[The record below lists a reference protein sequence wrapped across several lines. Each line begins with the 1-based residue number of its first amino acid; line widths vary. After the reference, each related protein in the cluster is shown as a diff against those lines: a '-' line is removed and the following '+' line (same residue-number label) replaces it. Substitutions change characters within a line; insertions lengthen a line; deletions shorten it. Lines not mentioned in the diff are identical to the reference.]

1 MRREYKD
8 CDDGEKLK
16 EKVNDR
22 CMEFKEISP
31 GGREM
36 ATSGREREEHQAWTQ
51 LLDFLRPLKLFTV
64 WQRTNSNL
72 SLVLLLIT
80 IHVITNPKIVL
91 P

>member
-8 CDDGEKLK
+8 CDDGEQLK

-31 GGREM
+31 GGNEM

-51 LLDFLRPLKLFTV
+51 LLDFLRPLKLVTA

-72 SLVLLLIT
+72 SLVLLLLLFMLLLT
-80 IHVITNPKIVL
+80 LK
-91 P
+91 